1 MKESKYLCKQNLFR
15 QNDHIILHNQHPSI
29 VVHSVCSR
37 EGHREIH
44 QERSWLA

>member
-1 MKESKYLCKQNLFR
+1 MKGFKYFCKQNLFR

-44 QERSWLA
+44 QE